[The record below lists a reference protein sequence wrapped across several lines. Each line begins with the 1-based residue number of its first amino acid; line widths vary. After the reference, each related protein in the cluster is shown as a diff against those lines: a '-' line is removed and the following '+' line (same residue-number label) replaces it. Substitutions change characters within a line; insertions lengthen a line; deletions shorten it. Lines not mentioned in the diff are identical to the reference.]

1 MELTVETRSVPPFE
15 VLEIGGEI
23 DVYTAPRLREAV
35 VEAIEAGKLRLIV
48 DVQRVDFL
56 DSTGLGVLVG
66 ALKRVRA
73 DDGTLDIVC
82 AGPRRRRHPRHR
94 LHARAAAQ
102 DLPDHGTR
110 QGVRPARQRRGRRR
124 RPRVSRLSLP
134 LDVTDRLATI
144 EYRTAINDY
153 LTAEVHPYVPDAWVD
168 HDKSKI
174 GYEIPLTRHF
184 YKYTPPRPLADI
196 DAEIKQLETQ
206 IQELLGQV
214 AE

>member
-66 ALKRVRA
+66 ALKRVRG

-82 AGPRRRRHPRHR
+82 THER
-94 LHARAAAQ
+94 LLKIFQITGLDKVFGLHDSVEAAVAAHA
-102 DLPDHGTR
+102 
-110 QGVRPARQRRGRRR
+110 
-124 RPRVSRLSLP
+124 
-134 LDVTDRLATI
+134 
-144 EYRTAINDY
+144 
-153 LTAEVHPYVPDAWVD
+153 
-168 HDKSKI
+168 
-174 GYEIPLTRHF
+174 
-184 YKYTPPRPLADI
+184 
-196 DAEIKQLETQ
+196 
-206 IQELLGQV
+206 
-214 AE
+214 